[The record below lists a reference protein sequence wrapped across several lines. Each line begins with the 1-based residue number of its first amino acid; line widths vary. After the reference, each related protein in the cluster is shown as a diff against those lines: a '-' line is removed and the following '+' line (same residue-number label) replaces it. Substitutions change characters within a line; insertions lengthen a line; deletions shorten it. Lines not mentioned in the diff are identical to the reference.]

1 MKLREKKILEHMIKN
16 KGITELNAF
25 VQYGV
30 PPKQLKIVIRNL
42 RNKGMSIAGDR
53 TFMDMT
59 YHLERFEA

>member
-1 MKLREKKILEHMIKN
+1 MIKN

-25 VQYGV
+25 VQYGL
-30 PPKQLKIVIRNL
+30 PPKQLKRVIRNL